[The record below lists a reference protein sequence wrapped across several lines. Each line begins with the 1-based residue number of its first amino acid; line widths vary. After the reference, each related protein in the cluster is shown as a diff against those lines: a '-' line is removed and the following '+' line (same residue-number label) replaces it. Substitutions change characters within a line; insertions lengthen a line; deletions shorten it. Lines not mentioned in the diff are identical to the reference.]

1 MIADGWWLRSPEKA
15 CGPVAS
21 KVRSAMCQASLKP
34 VWKLSLC
41 TQWIAGMNF
50 PLHRTYSP
58 AAQSDCIEHG
68 LRLQCF
74 LYRNWRQLVMSGCLL
89 DLFSRKVV
97 GWTMFQ
103 NMPAD
108 LVCVALRRVIQ
119 LRRPPLRL
127 IVHSDINRKVDKK
140 MPLNVANRGKGFNLL
155 KGRG

>member
-1 MIADGWWLRSPEKA
+1 MAYVSNISYIETGAGW
-15 CGPVAS
+15 V
-21 KVRSAMCQASLKP
+21 
-34 VWKLSLC
+34 
-41 TQWIAGMNF
+41 
-50 PLHRTYSP
+50 
-58 AAQSDCIEHG
+58 
-68 LRLQCF
+68 
-74 LYRNWRQLVMSGCLL
+74 CLAVVL

-97 GWTMFQ
+97 GWATFQ

-119 LRRPPLRL
+119 QCRPPLRL